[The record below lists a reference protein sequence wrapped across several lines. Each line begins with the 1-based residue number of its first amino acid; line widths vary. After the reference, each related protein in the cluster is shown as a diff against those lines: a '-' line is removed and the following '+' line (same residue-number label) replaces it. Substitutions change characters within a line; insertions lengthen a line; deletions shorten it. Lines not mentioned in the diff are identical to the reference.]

1 MATMAFCC
9 CKEQNVPNA
18 LKPSD
23 NVNTGEVISV
33 YSTSATI
40 LSTVNISTA
49 TEVGIV
55 YATESH
61 ILTNGGGNSCKGEFI
76 DGSTFS
82 TELTNLSEEQTY
94 YYCAYIKVDGK
105 KEFGIVKNFSTKGN
119 YAFSVSD
126 GKYVKFSKGNL
137 QYQPST
143 DKWRFAEH
151 QYDVY
156 GRSAEDN
163 VGSSG
168 WIDLFAWGTGDDPM
182 FVGNYNYKTYFT
194 DWGNNY
200 IGNDSPYTWRTL
212 TSDEW
217 EYLLSGR
224 LNSQALWGLAKVN
237 NIEGLIILPDNFES
251 PKGIAFNS
259 GNKDGYQTNVYT
271 PTEWEKMEK
280 AGTTFLP
287 TNDGYGYYWSSTAA
301 SSQSNAYNL
310 RFNDDDLYPQ
320 DDLSRCNGFSVRP
333 VPDL

>member
-1 MATMAFCC
+1 MVTMAFCC

-40 LSTVNISTA
+40 LSTVNISIA

-55 YATESH
+55 YATESY

-94 YYCAYIKVDGK
+94 YYCAYIKVNGK
-105 KEFGIVKNFSTKGN
+105 KEFGTIKNFATSGRST
-119 YAFSVSD
+119 FSVGD
-126 GKYVKFSKGNL
+126 EKYVIFSKGNL

-156 GRSAEDN
+156 GRSAKDN
-163 VGSSG
+163 IGSSG

-182 FVGNYNYKTYFT
+182 FVGDYDNYKTYFT
-194 DWGNNY
+194 DWGNNQ

-212 TSDEW
+212 TAEEW

-280 AGTTFLP
+280 AGAIFLP
-287 TNDGYGYYWSSTAA
+287 ANDGYGSYWSSTAYE
-301 SSQSNAYNL
+301 QRYAYSWS
-310 RFNDDDLYPQ
+310 FDDDLYPQ
-320 DDLSRCNGFSVRP
+320 STSTRYDGFSVRL
-333 VPDL
+333 VQDL